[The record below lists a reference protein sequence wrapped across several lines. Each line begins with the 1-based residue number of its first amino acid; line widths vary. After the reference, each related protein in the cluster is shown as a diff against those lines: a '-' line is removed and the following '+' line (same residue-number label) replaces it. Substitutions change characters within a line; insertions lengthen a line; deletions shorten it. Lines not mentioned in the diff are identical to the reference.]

1 MVSVILRLVKE
12 FKIYILKS
20 AKILIF
26 SLHFF
31 NVVISFNIEYRK
43 LKFSKIILEMMM
55 EGTVSQIFYLGL
67 SFHFM

>member
-1 MVSVILRLVKE
+1 MVSVRLVKE

-20 AKILIF
+20 TKILIF

-31 NVVISFNIEYRK
+31 KVVITFNIEYRK
-43 LKFSKIILEMMM
+43 LKFSMTILEMMM
-55 EGTVSQIFYLGL
+55 EGTVSQILYLGL

>member
-1 MVSVILRLVKE
+1 MVSVIVRLVKE

-20 AKILIF
+20 TNILIF

-43 LKFSKIILEMMM
+43 LKFSMIILEMMM
-55 EGTVSQIFYLGL
+55 EGTMSQIFYLGL
-67 SFHFM
+67 SFHVM

>member
-1 MVSVILRLVKE
+1 MVSVIVRLVKE

-20 AKILIF
+20 TNILIF

-43 LKFSKIILEMMM
+43 LKFSMIILEMMM
-55 EGTVSQIFYLGL
+55 EGTMSQIFYLGL

>member
-20 AKILIF
+20 TKILIF
-26 SLHFF
+26 SLHFL

-43 LKFSKIILEMMM
+43 LKLSMIILEMMT
-55 EGTVSQIFYLGL
+55 EGTVSQILYLGL